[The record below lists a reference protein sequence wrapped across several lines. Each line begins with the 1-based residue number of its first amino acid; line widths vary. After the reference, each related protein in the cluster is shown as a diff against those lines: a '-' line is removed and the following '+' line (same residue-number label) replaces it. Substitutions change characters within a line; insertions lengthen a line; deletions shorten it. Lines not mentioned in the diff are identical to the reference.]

1 MPSLPSL
8 DLINFERVCLTP
20 LVRGWWSTIPAV
32 PGWYAI
38 ETNTPIDVLDALVRV
53 VDKPKHYD
61 FSVRAAA
68 TAFMRECG
76 EIIQPSSAGES
87 YVMYSGQ
94 ADQLR
99 KRAFEHSHGN
109 GGTGCLGLSGYPI
122 LGDYKWEFLFRT
134 CAAQVP
140 GAQGNKLVRT
150 VLEQRWRAE
159 HGWPLLCLT

>member
-1 MPSLPSL
+1 M
-8 DLINFERVCLTP
+8 
-20 LVRGWWSTIPAV
+20 

-38 ETNTPIDVLDALVRV
+38 ETNTPIDVLDALMRV

-61 FSVRAAA
+61 FSERAAA

-76 EIIQPSSAGES
+76 EIIQPSSVGAS
-87 YVMYSGQ
+87 YVIYSGI
-94 ADQLR
+94 ADVL
-99 KRAFEHSHGN
+99 KNRAREHSHGN

-140 GAQGNKLVRT
+140 SAQGNKLVRT
-150 VLEQRWRAE
+150 VLEQRWRAK